1 VKGGYDKIISI
12 LLDYSKHSLLIRD
25 IDGQTPLHSA
35 VSYKFPLISKR
46 LLDDMGL
53 SMENG
58 VGNTPM
64 EVISLL
70 GLFQRL
76 VKLEA
81 SVQRE
86 ESLYY
91 VDYSSFSDTPRI
103 PADQIFNHE
112 AELKDLG
119 YVARVLID
127 QGVVPDAEKKKLKNE
142 VGKWVSKMEGIV
154 NAAKELEAT
163 REIQRERAKGKQKKI
178 SNRDDLY
185 PPDVGDVSE
194 TFAILKE
201 AFESRSAIGVRQLI
215 HLDDVQT
222 SVSYTLAHV
231 NPDVNEDG
239 NSRCQGK
246 SRCGRTRGSD
256 DEPADDAEEDKAKSN
271 SMVFQII
278 GLVLSDT

>member
-1 VKGGYDKIISI
+1 
-12 LLDYSKHSLLIRD
+12 
-25 IDGQTPLHSA
+25 
-35 VSYKFPLISKR
+35 
-46 LLDDMGL
+46 MGL

-70 GLFQRL
+70 ALFQRL
-76 VKLEA
+76 MKLEA

-91 VDYSSFSDTPRI
+91 VSYSSSFSETPRI
-103 PADQIFNHE
+103 PADQICKHE

-142 VGKWVSKMEGIV
+142 VGKWVGKMEGIV
-154 NAAKELEAT
+154 KAAKELEAT
-163 REIQRERAKGKQKKI
+163 REIQREREPKFF
-178 SNRDDLY
+178 SLDDLY
-185 PPDVGDVSE
+185 PPDVANVLE

-201 AFESRSAIGVRQLI
+201 AFDSRNAIGVRQLI

-222 SVSYTLAHV
+222 SVSYSLAYV
-231 NPDVNEDG
+231 NPDVDEDG
-239 NSRCQGK
+239 NSRCRGK
-246 SRCGRTRGSD
+246 SRCGRNCGSD
-256 DEPADDAEEDKAKSN
+256 DESVEEAEEDKAKSN

-278 GLVLSDT
+278 GLVLSDG